1 MAPMRQ
7 SAAALPAAVIVCA
20 SLLSLA
26 WVCASDARAETYFGG
41 MLGGAFPNNFSDVR
55 DGMGD
60 RFSDLKM
67 KSSVAAGVKLGH
79 YFSKAEWLGLET
91 ELFAATPKF
100 KAQTVPGTGPNCPC
114 TLTKAEADLRM
125 LTWAFNAV
133 VRYPGEKFQPYV
145 GAGLGLFFADQQT
158 QGAKA
163 DNAVPG
169 LNALAGARYF
179 VTKDIALFGEY
190 KYNRASFNFDQAISV
205 AGGGTTALKGDYSA
219 SLFVVGLTA
228 HFK

>member
-7 SAAALPAAVIVCA
+7 SAAALQVAVVVCA
-20 SLLSLA
+20 SLLGLS
-26 WVCASDARAETYFGG
+26 WVCASDTHAETYFGG
-41 MLGGAFPNNFSDVR
+41 MLGGAFPSSFGDVR
-55 DGMGD
+55 DGRG
-60 RFSDLKM
+60 RNFSDLEIRN
-67 KSSVAAGVKLGH
+67 SVAAGAKLGH

-91 ELFAATPKF
+91 ELFAAAPKF
-100 KAQTVPGTGPNCPC
+100 KAQTVPGTGPGCPC
-114 TLTKAEADLRM
+114 ALTTTDSAVST

-145 GAGLGLFFADQQT
+145 GAGLGLFFADLRT

-190 KYNRASFNFDQAISV
+190 KYNRASFTFDQAVSV

-219 SLFVVGLTA
+219 SLLVVGLTA